1 MIVLKKGNLRIPKW
15 NRKVFA
21 VAGGLTNYKKF
32 CPEMKLEEQA
42 MVAFRQM
49 LENNDL
55 KLSPVEIKGLVNFLA
70 CGNFSDHFQDQL
82 LCEAKVTDYLG
93 LDPIYDIGIKT
104 GGATGGSTVLTA
116 AMAVA
121 SGYGDVAAG
130 VGWGRMSEVNTRTG
144 NYYLASPAR
153 KDYETR

>member
-15 NRKVFA
+15 SRKVFA

-32 CPEMKLEEQA
+32 CPEMKLEEQV

-49 LENNDL
+49 LEGNDL

-70 CGNFSDHFQDQL
+70 CGAFADHFQDQL

-104 GGATGGSTVLTA
+104 GGDTGGSTVLAA
-116 AMAVA
+116 AMGIAL
-121 SGYGDVAAG
+121 GYPHGPLG
-130 VGWGRMSEVNTRTG
+130 VGWRG
-144 NYYLASPAR
+144 LALR
-153 KDYETR
+153 D